1 MCKQVYLVGPSATS
15 VSHVQR
21 GAHRHLVCMR
31 DESCAVSARSCRH
44 QVLLRLHASSGHP
57 GQHAPRR
64 DPQSSGGGSEAARRR
79 PGGRG
84 AAASVSRESSLG
96 HGKKGGFRKGPE
108 SAFNKGIPPAARPAD
123 RQYSAPGTN
132 PILDRLRSFGQ
143 TRGLAFGAYG
153 EASPDVHAL
162 LTVAAD
168 GLAARPAVAR
178 RMGARTQ
185 EEARS
190 FVVSSL
196 RRRLGLV
203 ICREFARPPHPP
215 GAVHRRAAG
224 RRRAAHAARPA
235 HPLPPDPSPG
245 LC

>member
-108 SAFNKGIPPAARPAD
+108 SAFKRTTGYPSQHPPDARELTAHSDRRATHPSPISNRTGRGRSYALPLFLAHLAAFLFTWPRPYGLRKCAWCALPSAAARPRPRRALAS
-123 RQYSAPGTN
+123 RGQAP
-132 PILDRLRSFGQ
+132 
-143 TRGLAFGAYG
+143 
-153 EASPDVHAL
+153 
-162 LTVAAD
+162 
-168 GLAARPAVAR
+168 
-178 RMGARTQ
+178 
-185 EEARS
+185 
-190 FVVSSL
+190 
-196 RRRLGLV
+196 
-203 ICREFARPPHPP
+203 PP
-215 GAVHRRAAG
+215 GRARG
-224 RRRAAHAARPA
+224 
-235 HPLPPDPSPG
+235 
-245 LC
+245 

>member
-1 MCKQVYLVGPSATS
+1 VCKQVYLVDPSAIS

-96 HGKKGGFRKGPE
+96 HGKKGGFRKGPK
-108 SAFNKGIPPAARPAD
+108 SAFKLKFATPVAEFSLKSASGALSRASNRRPADSDGELHAAAGYRGGGRAACYPEGACDRAAVCAPAARAV
-123 RQYSAPGTN
+123 
-132 PILDRLRSFGQ
+132 LDRGPAASHGGCR
-143 TRGLAFGAYG
+143 RG
-153 EASPDVHAL
+153 VAL
-162 LTVAAD
+162 
-168 GLAARPAVAR
+168 
-178 RMGARTQ
+178 
-185 EEARS
+185 
-190 FVVSSL
+190 
-196 RRRLGLV
+196 
-203 ICREFARPPHPP
+203 
-215 GAVHRRAAG
+215 
-224 RRRAAHAARPA
+224 
-235 HPLPPDPSPG
+235 
-245 LC
+245 